1 MMRVHTLTLN
11 PAIDE
16 TITLDALVPGQVHRA
31 RGVRQNAGGKGI
43 NVASCLAD
51 WGVPVSAHGL
61 LGRDN
66 AAPFE
71 ALFAAKPITDAMVRV
86 DGATRVNLKLVDAH
100 DTTDINLDGLAVTD
114 ETLATVLDGLAASA
128 APGDMVVLAGSLPGC
143 PPDCYATLVARL
155 RGQGAHVLLD
165 ASGDPLT
172 RALAAPVL
180 PHVIK
185 PNRDELAAWAG
196 SRWPTWPRCWPP
208 RALQARGWP
217 KWWCRWAAKARC
229 SSTATARCMRGCRCH
244 RWGPWAWPARWARAM
259 PWSRA
264 LPPPM
269 SPGWALRK
277 PRGSPPPL
285 PWPSWAWPGRT
296 CPNAAGWKP
305 WRKTS
310 FSARARN
317 ARQQTEAWD
326 RGRP

>member
-11 PAIDE
+11 PAIDQ

-155 RGQGAHVLLD
+155 RGQGRMCC
-165 ASGDPLT
+165 SMP
-172 RALAAPVL
+172 AA
-180 PHVIK
+180 I
-185 PNRDELAAWAG
+185 R
-196 SRWPTWPRCWPP
+196 
-208 RALQARGWP
+208 
-217 KWWCRWAAKARC
+217 
-229 SSTATARCMRGCRCH
+229 
-244 RWGPWAWPARWARAM
+244 
-259 PWSRA
+259 
-264 LPPPM
+264 
-269 SPGWALRK
+269 
-277 PRGSPPPL
+277 
-285 PWPSWAWPGRT
+285 
-296 CPNAAGWKP
+296 
-305 WRKTS
+305 
-310 FSARARN
+310 
-317 ARQQTEAWD
+317 
-326 RGRP
+326 

>member
-51 WGVPVSAHGL
+51 WAVPVSAHGL

-71 ALFAAKPITDAMVRV
+71 ALFAAKPITDGMVRV

-114 ETLATVLDGLAASA
+114 ETLATVLDALAASA
-128 APGDMVVLAGSLPGC
+128 APGDMVVLAGSLPPGC

-196 SRWPTWPRCWPP
+196 EPLADMAALLAAA
-208 RALQARGWP
+208 RALQARGVAKVVVSMGSEGALFVNGDGALHARLP
-217 KWWCRWAAKARC
+217 LPPLGPLGVASTVGAGDAMVAGIAAAHVAGLGLAETARL
-229 SSTATARCMRGCRCH
+229 ATAFAVAKLGMAGPNLPERGGVEALAQDVIL
-244 RWGPWAWPARWARAM
+244 GP
-259 PWSRA
+259 
-264 LPPPM
+264 
-269 SPGWALRK
+269 
-277 PRGSPPPL
+277 
-285 PWPSWAWPGRT
+285 
-296 CPNAAGWKP
+296 
-305 WRKTS
+305 
-310 FSARARN
+310 
-317 ARQQTEAWD
+317 
-326 RGRP
+326 RP